1 MDALRNVTGLEG
13 PEAYATTAAMT
24 LEHLGNLFAFL
35 DQRLGHLVIFDPQ
48 AQVQEATV
56 REAIKIG
63 SLVCRL
69 MATEGPK
76 HGADPA
82 VMREVWDALVQE
94 AVRRSAGPTG
104 RD

>member
-24 LEHLGNLFAFL
+24 LEHLGNLFGFL
-35 DQRLGHLVIFDPQ
+35 DARLGTLAIFDPA

-56 REAIKIG
+56 REAIRVG
-63 SLVCRL
+63 SLVCR
-69 MATEGPK
+69 MMVTEGPK

-82 VMREVWDALVQE
+82 EMREVWDALVME
-94 AVRRSAGPTG
+94 AVRRSAEEPG
-104 RD
+104 RG

>member
-24 LEHLGNLFAFL
+24 LEHLGNLFTFL
-35 DQRLGHLVIFDPQ
+35 DARLGELAIFDPS
-48 AQVQEATV
+48 ARVQEATI
-56 REAIKIG
+56 REAIRVG
-63 SLVCRL
+63 SLVCQM

-82 VMREVWDALVQE
+82 EMREIWDALVME
-94 AVRRSAGPTG
+94 AVRRAPG
-104 RD
+104 RPVEP

>member
-24 LEHLGNLFAFL
+24 LEHLGNLFTFL
-35 DQRLGHLVIFDPQ
+35 DARLGELAIFDPE
-48 AQVQEATV
+48 ARVQEATI
-56 REAIKIG
+56 REAIKVG
-63 SLVCRL
+63 SLVCQM

-82 VMREVWDALVQE
+82 EMRETWDALVQE
-94 AVRRSAGPTG
+94 AVLRNTE
-104 RD
+104 D

>member
-13 PEAYATTAAMT
+13 PEAYATTAAMA

-35 DQRLGHLVIFDPQ
+35 DTRLGELAIFDPE
-48 AQVQEATV
+48 ARVQEATV
-56 REAIKIG
+56 REAIRVG
-63 SLVCRL
+63 ALVCQM

-82 VMREVWDALVQE
+82 EMREIWDALVTE
-94 AVRRSAGPTG
+94 AVLRSSRKGEG
-104 RD
+104 